1 MKNGIPSENIP
12 PNNKPAAIDFAARM
26 VRDAHTGG
34 MAETMPRW
42 MQNDFGRVVWTFKN
56 IVFQQAYVLG
66 IAMKQAFVDS
76 DLPPEV
82 KRAAIRQVLGTY
94 GLSFAFLGVK
104 GMPFFGLTT
113 TLMRMVEFLIPD
125 DDEEPYDPKVQLNET
140 FDDFFYN
147 GVIGSLLNVDVSSR
161 AALANDIL
169 WRDDPKA
176 IEDYGYVRQAMFLLG
191 GPMASYALGVERAVT
206 EDLPAGR
213 YERAFEGV
221 APTFLR
227 NGAKSFR
234 YMQEGA
240 RNRDGDPIDTDINAW
255 NLMVQAIGF
264 TPADLSNTFE
274 QRSAAKNFENK
285 VLARKQRI
293 LDKYK
298 AAKKMGN
305 RALEVEAVREARA
318 FRRSFPTLMD
328 DNTLERS
335 WKASVRVDREDT
347 MAGITFTKGL
357 RYMTD
362 DFFE

>member
-1 MKNGIPSENIP
+1 M
-12 PNNKPAAIDFAARM
+12 
-26 VRDAHTGG
+26 
-34 MAETMPRW
+34 
-42 MQNDFGRVVWTFKN
+42 
-56 IVFQQAYVLG
+56 
-66 IAMKQAFVDS
+66 
-76 DLPPEV
+76 
-82 KRAAIRQVLGTY
+82 
-94 GLSFAFLGVK
+94 
-104 GMPFFGLTT
+104 
-113 TLMRMVEFLIPD
+113 
-125 DDEEPYDPKVQLNET
+125 
-140 FDDFFYN
+140 
-147 GVIGSLLNVDVSSR
+147 IGSLLNVDVSSR

-169 WRDDPKA
+169 WRDDPKS
-176 IEDYGYVRQAMFLLG
+176 IEDYGYVRTVLFNLA
-191 GPMASYALGVERAVT
+191 GPMGAYSLGVERAIT

-305 RALEVEAVREARA
+305 RELESEAVREARE
-318 FRRSFPTLMD
+318 FRRQFPTLMD

-362 DFFE
+362 EFFE